1 MQILY
6 FSFQKLKAI
15 GLIALAFFGRKPQKI
30 LDNIIMFVY
39 TKTGDPLKYVFF
51 DNVWMIKV
59 DWITLDF
66 INVKSIKLN
75 KILLSSAYWM
85 SLSKKLWMI

>member
-6 FSFQKLKAI
+6 FSSQKLKAI
-15 GLIALAFFGRKPQKI
+15 GLIALAFFGRKSQKI
-30 LDNIIMFVY
+30 LHNIIMLVY
-39 TKTGDPLKYVFF
+39 TKTGDSLKYVFF

-66 INVKSIKLN
+66 INVKSIK
-75 KILLSSAYWM
+75 
-85 SLSKKLWMI
+85 